1 MRNTCRLIGEYR
13 RCALKVD
20 RELGH
25 PDGRGPTIRKLESY
39 PPVLDLASGADGEA
53 SDGVKKLLGSPV

>member
-1 MRNTCRLIGEYR
+1 MRNTCRLIGEYGR
-13 RCALKVD
+13 YALKVD

-39 PPVLDLASGADGEA
+39 PPVLDLVSGADGEA